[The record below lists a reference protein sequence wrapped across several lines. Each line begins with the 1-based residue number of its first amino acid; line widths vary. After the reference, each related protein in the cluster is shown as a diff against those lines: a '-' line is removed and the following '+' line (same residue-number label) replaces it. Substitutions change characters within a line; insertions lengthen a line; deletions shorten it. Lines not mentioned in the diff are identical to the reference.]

1 MWHALLG
8 IWKTTLRMKRDSM
21 SEENT
26 EVTEVT
32 EQPIADPLVEDYLP
46 NVDKV
51 TEAIQKARAQE
62 KAKLY
67 PQLEK
72 LQEELSSLRQKEQER
87 EAKEADRAAKRKQRE
102 TEAAEERKK
111 QEEAELEVRDLLAK
125 KEKEWQSQ
133 IEAERL
139 EREKAFA
146 LLEREREF
154 QELQQYR
161 QQRVE
166 AERENIIPT
175 LIDLVGGNSKDEVEQ
190 SILSLKQKTA
200 QILDDVASAKSQ
212 SRKDMVGTR
221 VTVPAS
227 GPLDNDSDPRSY
239 SPDDVKNMSLAD
251 YAKNR
256 QRLLGGANNS
266 GQGLFG

>member
-1 MWHALLG
+1 
-8 IWKTTLRMKRDSM
+8 MKRDNM
-21 SEENT
+21 SEDNVEVT

-32 EQPIADPLVEDYLP
+32 TPEVGEDFLP
-46 NVDKV
+46 NVDSVK
-51 TEAIQKARAQE
+51 EAIQKARAQE

-72 LQEELSSLRQKEQER
+72 LQEELVSLRQKEQER
-87 EAKEADRAAKRKQRE
+87 ETKEAERKAARAARE
-102 TEAAEERKK
+102 ADAAAERKK
-111 QEEAELEVRDLLAK
+111 QEESELEVRDLLAK

-133 IEAERL
+133 LESERK

-161 QQRVE
+161 QQRIE
-166 AERENIIPT
+166 AERSNIIPT
-175 LIDLVGGNSKDEVEQ
+175 LIDLVAGNSKDEIEQ

-200 QILDDVASAKSQ
+200 QILEDVASAKSQ

-221 VTVPAS
+221 ITVPAS
-227 GPLDNDSDPRSY
+227 GPLDNDSDSRTY

-256 QRLLGGANNS
+256 QRLLGGGNNS

>member
-1 MWHALLG
+1 
-8 IWKTTLRMKRDSM
+8 M
-21 SEENT
+21 SEDNV

-32 EQPIADPLVEDYLP
+32 EETTPEVGEDFLP

-51 TEAIQKARAQE
+51 TEQIQKARAQE

-72 LQEELSSLRQKEQER
+72 LQEELSLLRKER
-87 EAKEADRAAKRKQRE
+87 EDQKALETERNEKRKQRE
-102 TEAAEERKK
+102 AER
-111 QEEAELEVRDLLAK
+111 EAEKKAKEEEEMSFKKLLKTKEQEWADKLE
-125 KEKEWQSQ
+125 Q
-133 IEAERL
+133 ERL
-139 EREKAFA
+139 ERERAFA

-154 QELQQYR
+154 QDIQQYR
-161 QQRVE
+161 QQRIE
-166 AERENIIPT
+166 AERSNIIPT
-175 LIDLVGGNSKDEVEQ
+175 LIDLVAGNSKDEIEQ

-200 QILDDVASAKSQ
+200 QILEDVASAKSQ

-221 VTVPAS
+221 ITVPAS
-227 GPLDNDSDPRSY
+227 GPLDNDSDSRTY

-256 QRLLGGANNS
+256 QRLLGGGNNS